1 MESMNLEDF
10 KEEAHS
16 QNLYFLENAILSEL
30 NQVWEQV
37 KEIECII
44 HNFGW
49 LDNSSLA
56 IFMNSLETFKL
67 QIFRE
72 EWVM

>member
-1 MESMNLEDF
+1 MNLEDL

-30 NQVWEQV
+30 NQEWEQV
-37 KEIECII
+37 KETECII

-72 EWVM
+72 EWVMR

>member
-1 MESMNLEDF
+1 MESMNLEDL

-16 QNLYFLENAILSEL
+16 QNLYFLDKAILSEL
-30 NQVWEQV
+30 NQEWEQV

-49 LDNSSLA
+49 LDNSSYGYFHELLRNFQA
-56 IFMNSLETFKL
+56 SNIS
-67 QIFRE
+67 
-72 EWVM
+72 

>member
-1 MESMNLEDF
+1 MESMNLEDL

-30 NQVWEQV
+30 NQEWEQV

-49 LDNSSLA
+49 LDNSSNGYFHEFLSNFQA
-56 IFMNSLETFKL
+56 SNIS
-67 QIFRE
+67 
-72 EWVM
+72 